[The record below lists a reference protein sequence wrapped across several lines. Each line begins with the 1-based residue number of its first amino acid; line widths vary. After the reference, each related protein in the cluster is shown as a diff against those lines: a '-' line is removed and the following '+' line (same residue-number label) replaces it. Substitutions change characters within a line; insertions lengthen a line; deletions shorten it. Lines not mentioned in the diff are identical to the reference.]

1 MDNTSSDEPLESSE
15 GGGLANRQLSD
26 RSVCGLAEAEAV
38 TVTRLFSIF
47 DRSSGA
53 EEPKSR

>member
-26 RSVCGLAEAEAV
+26 RSVCGLAKAV